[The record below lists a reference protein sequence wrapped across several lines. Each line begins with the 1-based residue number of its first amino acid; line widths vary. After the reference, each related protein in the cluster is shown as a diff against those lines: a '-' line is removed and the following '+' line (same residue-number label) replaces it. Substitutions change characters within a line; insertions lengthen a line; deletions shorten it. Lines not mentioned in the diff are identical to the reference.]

1 MKFARRLA
9 AHNKDRGSAPIE
21 LAIIGPVAALLLAL
35 LVLGGRV
42 AIAEQAMSGVA
53 NNAARDASLARTA
66 PQAQAIAN
74 ASAISSLQEANL
86 HCQGSPTVV
95 VDTSGFS
102 PAPGAQ
108 ALIQVDVTCVV
119 LLSDVG
125 LPGLPG
131 SRTLHDHA
139 SSPLDPYRSAR

>member
-1 MKFARRLA
+1 
-9 AHNKDRGSAPIE
+9 
-21 LAIIGPVAALLLAL
+21 
-35 LVLGGRV
+35 
-42 AIAEQAMSGVA
+42 MSGVA
-53 NNAARDASLARTA
+53 SNAARDASLARTA
-66 PQAQAIAN
+66 TQAQAIAN

-102 PAPGAQ
+102 AAPGTP
-108 ALIQVDVTCVV
+108 ALIHVDVTCEV

-131 SRTLHDHA
+131 SRTLHDQA
-139 SSPLDPYRSAR
+139 NSPLDPYRSTQ